1 MLEQQSAEL
10 RMMDA
15 KMNIL
20 HELEVQQLELEMQN
34 EELIATR
41 ADLEESLKW
50 YLFLYDFAP
59 EGYFTV
65 DNSGLISE
73 MSLSVAKLPVNERSL
88 LKKSNFKTLIAVES
102 WPVFNIFFAK
112 NFLSM

>member
-15 KMNIL
+15 KMNIP

-34 EELIATR
+34 ELIATR

-65 DNSGLISE
+65 DNSYLISE
-73 MSLSVAKLPVNERSL
+73 MSLTVAKLSVNERSL